1 MQPMT
6 YEQRVEVTQRII
18 AVLDDWG
25 ITDSDQ
31 IKLLGLPVGTRSR
44 VIRSYRIET
53 PLPEDEKVFERIE
66 HFAGIAHALWTSN
79 PRNSQAGGLWMNR
92 TNANFQE
99 RTPLQTMLEDGLHG
113 IEAVRIHLDCSYDWH
128 MDGK

>member
-1 MQPMT
+1 MT

-25 ITDSDQ
+25 VADSDQ
-31 IKLLGLPVGTRSR
+31 IRLLGLPEGTRSR
-44 VIRSYRIET
+44 VIRSYRNEK
-53 PLPEDEKVFERIE
+53 PLPEDEKVFERVE

-79 PRNSQAGGLWMNR
+79 PRNHHAGALWMNR
-92 TNANFQE
+92 TNDHFQD
-99 RTPLQTMLEDGLHG
+99 RTPLQTMMEDGLNG

-128 MDGK
+128 VNGQ